1 MVAHN
6 RRREDD
12 VEELSKPVKLNNW
25 LRHNIHLLLLA
36 LPLIWAGAGKL
47 GFVWTGSPQAIVAH
61 VDHADSVL
69 ASVMQDEAARI
80 REQDSIMAV
89 AVHGLSDTVSVIWT
103 RQEIQLSVMC
113 QSLSRDAKAL
123 IENSI
128 KCSHW
133 TVPQTKANTT
143 GKNSLNADQ

>member
-1 MVAHN
+1 
-6 RRREDD
+6 
-12 VEELSKPVKLNNW
+12 
-25 LRHNIHLLLLA
+25 
-36 LPLIWAGAGKL
+36 
-47 GFVWTGSPQAIVAH
+47 VWTGSPQAIVAH

-69 ASVMQDEAARI
+69 ASVIQEEAARE
-80 REQDSIMAV
+80 RERDSIIAAAV
-89 AVHGLSDTVSVIWT
+89 RSLSDTVSVIWT

-133 TVPQTKANTT
+133 TVPQNKANTT